1 MTILIKQIIVDDCFP
16 CYNSL
21 NGPAFTKGNGN
32 EIWVLIL
39 EKAYAKLYKSYER
52 IEEGN
57 SKDALNEL
65 TGAPTK
71 VIYTNDYST
80 GNLNENLYT
89 DLVYALSQ

>member
-1 MTILIKQIIVDDCFP
+1 MPYLLIQIIVDDYFP
-16 CYNSL
+16 CYNSF

-57 SKDALNEL
+57 SKEALHEL

-71 VIYTNDYST
+71 IVYTNDF
-80 GNLNENLYT
+80 
-89 DLVYALSQ
+89 